1 MYQTWILRLERRN
14 LMDESDI
21 YPDEGP
27 KTITFTLPKEQVSD
41 LDVLNIE
48 QSLIPVDGISFYVM
62 RLKKVIVVHP
72 QGDFFIGRSVDGD
85 SWNPEVNL
93 AELDGIAS
101 SVSRRHAMIS
111 SLKHGY
117 EITDLHSRN
126 GTMLNDWRLLP
137 NKSYP
142 LASGAQLSIGREQ
155 LLVIYRP
162 PGYYF
167 RDPLK

>member
-1 MYQTWILRLERRN
+1 
-14 LMDESDI
+14 MDESDF
-21 YPDEGP
+21 YPEDGP
-27 KTITFTLPKEQVSD
+27 QTITFTLPKDRASN
-41 LDVLNIE
+41 LDVPDIE
-48 QSLIPVDGISFYVM
+48 ASSIPVDGISFYVM
-62 RLKKVIVVHP
+62 RLQKVIVVRSK
-72 QGDFFIGRSVDGD
+72 GDFYIGRSVDGD
-85 SWNPEVNL
+85 AWNPEVNL

-111 SLKHGY
+111 PLKHGY

-126 GTMLNDWRLLP
+126 GTMLDDWRLLP
-137 NKSYP
+137 NKPYP

-167 RDPLK
+167 RDPL

>member
-1 MYQTWILRLERRN
+1 
-14 LMDESDI
+14 MDETEFDLE
-21 YPDEGP
+21 DGP
-27 KTITFTLPKEQVSD
+27 KTITFVLPKEKLSD

-48 QSLIPVDGISFYVM
+48 KSLMPVDGISFYVM
-62 RLKKVIVVHP
+62 RLSKVIVVHSK
-72 QGDFFIGRSVDGD
+72 GDFFIGRSVDGD
-85 SWNPEVNL
+85 TWNPEVNL
-93 AELDGIAS
+93 MELDGFAS
-101 SVSRRHAMIS
+101 SVSRRHARIS
-111 SLKHGY
+111 PMKHGY

-126 GTMLNDWRLLP
+126 GTMLDDWRLLP

-167 RDPLK
+167 PDP

>member
-1 MYQTWILRLERRN
+1 MNDETDFKLE
-14 LMDESDI
+14 D
-21 YPDEGP
+21 GP
-27 KTITFTLPKEQVSD
+27 KTITFTLPKERALD

-48 QSLIPVDGISFYVM
+48 ESLIPADGISFYVM

-72 QGDFFIGRSVDGD
+72 KGDFFIGRSVDGV
-85 SWNPEVNL
+85 WNPEVNL
-93 AELDGIAS
+93 AEEDGYAS

-111 SLKHGY
+111 PLKHGY

-126 GTMLNDWRLLP
+126 GTMLDDWRLLP
-137 NKSYP
+137 NKPYP
-142 LASGAQLSIGREQ
+142 LASGAQLSVGREN

-167 RDPLK
+167 PDPIK